1 MENNDEPRL
10 WQPKTRNAVLGSF
23 PVSGKECG
31 ALPRRRYALAKR
43 MSDGRETGIGDEE
56 EDVRGSWNSPLRLAP
71 PARPSDSPRRNLFDS
86 DSNRIFV
93 ALRASIIGMKHILW
107 TRSLSPGCLLGM

>member
-1 MENNDEPRL
+1 MKNNDEPRL

-56 EDVRGSWNSPLRLAP
+56 EEVRGSWNSPLRLAP
-71 PARPSDSPRRNLFDS
+71 PTRPEEISLIQARIESS
-86 DSNRIFV
+86 
-93 ALRASIIGMKHILW
+93 
-107 TRSLSPGCLLGM
+107 CLYGRPLLA

>member
-1 MENNDEPRL
+1 MKNNDEPRL

-31 ALPRRRYALAKR
+31 ALPRRRYVLAKR
-43 MSDGRETGIGDEE
+43 MSDGRETGRGDEE

-71 PARPSDSPRRNLFDS
+71 PIGPEEICLIQARIESSWLYGRP
-86 DSNRIFV
+86 
-93 ALRASIIGMKHILW
+93 
-107 TRSLSPGCLLGM
+107 LLA